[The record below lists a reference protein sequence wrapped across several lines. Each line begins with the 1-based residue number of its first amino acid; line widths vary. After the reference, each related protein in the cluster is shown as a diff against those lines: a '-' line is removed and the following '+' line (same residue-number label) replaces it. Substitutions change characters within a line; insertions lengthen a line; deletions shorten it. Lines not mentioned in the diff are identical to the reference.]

1 MAEVNLYAGPGGFG
15 EPSGA
20 ALEIARGVSRLFVDL
35 GLSPIT
41 EFTLASGRR
50 VDVAG
55 LGPKGEFVF
64 VEIKSCLADFRADR
78 KWQDYLDYC
87 DRFYFAVMQDFP
99 LDILPADQ
107 GLIIADRFGGGV
119 VRESAESR
127 LNGSRRKALTL
138 RFARAAAEKFH
149 RTAWG

>member
-1 MAEVNLYAGPGGFG
+1 MEINDYSGPGGFG
-15 EPSGA
+15 EPAGI
-20 ALEIARGVSRLFVDL
+20 ALEIARGVSRLFIDL

-41 EFTLASGRR
+41 EFTLATGRR

-55 LGPKGEFVF
+55 LGPRGEFVF
-64 VEIKSCLADFRADR
+64 VEIKSSLADFRADR

-87 DRFYFAVMQDFP
+87 DRFYFAVREDFP
-99 LDILPADQ
+99 AEVLPGDQ
-107 GLIIADRFGGGV
+107 GLIIADRFGGAI

-127 LNGSRRKALTL
+127 LNGARRKALML

-149 RTAWG
+149 RTAWA